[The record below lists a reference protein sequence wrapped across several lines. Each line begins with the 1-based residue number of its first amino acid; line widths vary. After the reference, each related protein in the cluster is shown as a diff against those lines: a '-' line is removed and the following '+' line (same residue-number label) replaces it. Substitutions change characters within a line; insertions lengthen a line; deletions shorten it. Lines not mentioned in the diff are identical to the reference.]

1 MQNDNN
7 HLTDGQILRDYLA
20 KVPSG
25 IVNKV
30 VARMVEHCLVT
41 KYVFANWRYDRCRI
55 PLSGKRDIN
64 TITREVSGIEIFTI
78 AKPGEAAEGVSGN
91 TSGVAIQ

>member
-1 MQNDNN
+1 MQSDDK
-7 HLTDGQILRDYLA
+7 HLTDGQILRNYIANL
-20 KVPSG
+20 PCG

-30 VARMVEHCLVT
+30 IARMVEHCLVT
-41 KYVFANWRYDRCRI
+41 KYVFANWRYGRCRI

-78 AKPGEAAEGVSGN
+78 PKPEDMAEGASGHH
-91 TSGVAIQ
+91 TGTAI